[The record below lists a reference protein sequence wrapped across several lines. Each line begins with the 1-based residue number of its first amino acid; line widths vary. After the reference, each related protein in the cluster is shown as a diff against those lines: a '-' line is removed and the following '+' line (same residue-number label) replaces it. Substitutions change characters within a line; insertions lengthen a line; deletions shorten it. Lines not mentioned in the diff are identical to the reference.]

1 MLQPAGSLSAVH
13 TVFAKHSEEFPF
25 TSCLGRTHVTLTF
38 LGNMEKRYCYSI
50 LEKDE
55 MLKIIQESLVDEAAG
70 DE

>member
-1 MLQPAGSLSAVH
+1 M
-13 TVFAKHSEEFPF
+13 
-25 TSCLGRTHVTLTF
+25 TLTF

-55 MLKIIQESLVDEAAG
+55 MLKIIQDSIVDEAVE